1 MIYLAFS
8 FGSFVPF
15 AKSCV
20 FWRNIGPHQE
30 SDPNANAT
38 HVNPSVVKRKLLLND
53 KNILRIFFNKT
64 ILKQTF

>member
-8 FGSFVPF
+8 FGSSVPF
-15 AKSCV
+15 ANLCAFS
-20 FWRNIGPHQE
+20 RNIGPHQE

-53 KNILRIFFNKT
+53 KNILRIFLNKRVS
-64 ILKQTF
+64 KQTF

>member
-8 FGSFVPF
+8 FGSSLPF
-15 AKSCV
+15 ANICA

-53 KNILRIFFNKT
+53 IKIY
-64 ILKQTF
+64 

>member
-1 MIYLAFS
+1 MIYLALS
-8 FGSFVPF
+8 FGSSLPF
-15 AKSCV
+15 ANICA

-53 KNILRIFFNKT
+53 KNILRIFLNKRVS
-64 ILKQTF
+64 KQTF